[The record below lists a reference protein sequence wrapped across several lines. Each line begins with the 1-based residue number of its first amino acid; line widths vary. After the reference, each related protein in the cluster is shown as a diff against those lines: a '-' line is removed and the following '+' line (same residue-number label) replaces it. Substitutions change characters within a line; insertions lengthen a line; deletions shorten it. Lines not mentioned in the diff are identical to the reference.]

1 MRICVYKIKAAK
13 TGIYPYLPLT
23 SLLPDMHI
31 DFASMLQQYGTLAV
45 FIGAVL
51 EGESILVLAGFA
63 AHQGYLQLPLVI
75 FCAAAGGFL
84 GDEIYFAVG
93 RLFGQRLVR
102 RYTWLESKIEKAND
116 LISRYPSALVIGVR
130 FLYGLRIAG
139 PIAIGM
145 TSISWLRFATL
156 NLVGAALWA
165 TIIGGIGYVFGDV
178 IKIMFGNVHEA
189 SIIGL
194 LLFIALATHLWKK
207 ARRA

>member
-1 MRICVYKIKAAK
+1 MNV
-13 TGIYPYLPLT
+13 
-23 SLLPDMHI
+23 
-31 DFASMLQQYGTLAV
+31 DFASLLQQYGYLAL
-45 FIGAVL
+45 FIGTVL
-51 EGESILVLAGFA
+51 EGESVLVLAGFA
-63 AHQGYLQLPLVI
+63 AYQGYLQLPLVI

-84 GDEIYFAVG
+84 GDEIFFAIG
-93 RLFGQRLVR
+93 RLFGRRLVR
-102 RYTWLESKIEKAND
+102 RYKALASKIDKVDD
-116 LISRYPSALVIGVR
+116 LICRYPSGLIIGVR

-165 TIIGGIGYVFGDV
+165 SIVAGIGYVFGDV
-178 IKIMFGNVHEA
+178 IKTMFGNVHEA

-194 LLFIALATHLWKK
+194 LLFIAVATHLWKK

>member
-1 MRICVYKIKAAK
+1 
-13 TGIYPYLPLT
+13 
-23 SLLPDMHI
+23 MHI

-45 FIGAVL
+45 FIGALL
-51 EGESILVLAGFA
+51 EGESVLVLAGFA
-63 AHQGYLQLPLVI
+63 AHQGYFQLPLVI

-93 RLFGQRLVR
+93 RLFGQRLIR
-102 RYTWLESKIEKAND
+102 RYTWLASKMDKAND
-116 LISRYPSALVIGVR
+116 LISRYPSALVIGIR

-145 TSISWLRFATL
+145 SSISWFRFAAL
-156 NLVGAALWA
+156 NLVAAFLWA
-165 TIIGGIGYVFGDV
+165 TIIGGAGYVFGDV
-178 IKIMFGNVHEA
+178 IKTMFGNVHEA

-194 LLFIALATHLWKK
+194 LLSIAVVGLLWKK

>member
-1 MRICVYKIKAAK
+1 
-13 TGIYPYLPLT
+13 
-23 SLLPDMHI
+23 MHI
-31 DFASMLQQYGTLAV
+31 DFALLLQQYGYLAL
-45 FIGAVL
+45 FIATVL

-63 AHQGYLQLPLVI
+63 AHQGYLHLPLVI

-84 GDEIYFAVG
+84 GDEIFFAVG

-102 RYTWLESKIEKAND
+102 RYKGLASKIDKAND

-145 TSISWLRFATL
+145 TSCISWLRFATL
-156 NLVGAALWA
+156 NLVGAVLWA
-165 TIIGGIGYVFGDV
+165 TIIGGIGYAFGDV
-178 IKIMFGNVHEA
+178 IKILFGNVHEA

>member
-1 MRICVYKIKAAK
+1 
-13 TGIYPYLPLT
+13 
-23 SLLPDMHI
+23 MHI
-31 DFASMLQQYGTLAV
+31 DFTSLLQQYGYLAL
-45 FIGAVL
+45 FIATVL

-63 AHQGYLQLPLVI
+63 AHQGYLHLPLVI
-75 FCAAAGGFL
+75 FCAATGGFL
-84 GDEIYFAVG
+84 GDEIFFAVG

-102 RYTWLESKIEKAND
+102 RYKRLVPKIDKVDD
-116 LISRYPSALVIGVR
+116 LISRYPSAPVIGVR

-145 TSISWLRFATL
+145 TSMSWLRFATL

-178 IKIMFGNVHEA
+178 IKTMFANMHEA

-194 LLFIALATHLWKK
+194 LLFIALTTHLWKK